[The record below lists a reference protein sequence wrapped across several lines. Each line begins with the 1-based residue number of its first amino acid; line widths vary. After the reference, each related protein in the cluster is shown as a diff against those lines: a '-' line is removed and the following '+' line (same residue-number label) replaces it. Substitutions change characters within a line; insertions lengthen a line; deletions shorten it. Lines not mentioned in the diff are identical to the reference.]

1 MDLFYR
7 YLLTVIPINLL
18 ELTAFAAGIYFLKNR
33 ANTSLA
39 NKVLIYFLGFTLL
52 VELLAKYAAIAYF
65 SEYEYFGFVKDTLF
79 ERTNWIYNI
88 YIIIMYSFFIYY
100 FGSLLIS
107 VKTKSIFKKLS
118 FLFIVVS
125 ILNLIFS
132 GVFFKSSSVFISI
145 IGSLLLLIV
154 IIYFYFD
161 LLKTDKII
169 NLKKYLPIYIS
180 IGILIF
186 ILCETPLS
194 IFSQYFK
201 TINKSFIVLKTNILL
216 LVNIIMYG
224 TFITGFIITAKSNSN
239 KEEILN

>member
-7 YLLTVIPINLL
+7 YLLTVLPINLF
-18 ELTAFAAGIYFLKNR
+18 ELTALVAGIYFFKN
-33 ANTSLA
+33 NPKTTLA
-39 NKVLIYFLGFTLL
+39 NKILVCFLGFTLL

-65 SEYEYFGFVKDTLF
+65 TEYEYFGFVKDTLF

-100 FGSLLIS
+100 FSSLLIS
-107 VKTKSIFKKLS
+107 VKVKSIFEKLS
-118 FLFIVVS
+118 LLFIVVS
-125 ILNLIFS
+125 VLNLIFS
-132 GVFFKSSSVFISI
+132 GVFFKSFSVFISV
-145 IGSLLLLIV
+145 IGTLLLLIV
-154 IIYFYFD
+154 IIYFY

-169 NLKKYLPIYIS
+169 NLKRYLPIYIS
-180 IGILIF
+180 IGVLIF

-201 TINKSFIVLKTNILL
+201 TINKSFVVLKTNILL

-224 TFITGFIITAKSNSN
+224 AFITGFIVCAKGKN
-239 KEEILN
+239 KTEEII

>member
-7 YLLTVIPINLL
+7 YLLTALPINLF
-18 ELTAFAAGIYFLKNR
+18 ELIALITGVYFLKN
-33 ANTSLA
+33 NPKTLLA
-39 NKVLIYFLGFTLL
+39 NKTLVYFLGFTLL
-52 VELLAKYAAIAYF
+52 VELFAKYAAIAYF
-65 SEYEYFGFVKDTLF
+65 TKYEYFGFVKDTLF

-88 YIIIMYSFFIYY
+88 YTIIMYYFFIYY

-107 VKTKSIFKKLS
+107 VKVKSIFKKLN

-132 GVFFKSSSVFISI
+132 GVFFKSSSVFISV
-145 IGSLLLLIV
+145 IGTLLLLIV

-161 LLKTDKII
+161 LLKTERII
-169 NLKKYLPIYIS
+169 NLKRYLPIYIS
-180 IGILIF
+180 IGVIIF

-216 LVNIIMYG
+216 LINIIMYG
-224 TFITGFIITAKSNSN
+224 TFTIGFLVCAKK
-239 KEEILN
+239 KEKLKPL